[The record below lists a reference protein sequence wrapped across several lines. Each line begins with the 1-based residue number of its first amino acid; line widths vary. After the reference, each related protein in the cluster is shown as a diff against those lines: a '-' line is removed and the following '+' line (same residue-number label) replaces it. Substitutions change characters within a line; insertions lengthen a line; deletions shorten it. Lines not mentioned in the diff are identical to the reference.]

1 MLGQISLCA
10 TAEVPCYEDKC
21 LKTLPLLARTKLLVP
36 AACSATGMPL
46 ARSPWGH
53 AVPGAGALPA
63 GAAAPGL
70 KTGSCLKGPFQLM
83 KTWAR
88 YPR

>member
-1 MLGQISLCA
+1 M
-10 TAEVPCYEDKC
+10 C
-21 LKTLPLLARTKLLVP
+21 LKTLPLLARAKPALLVP
-36 AACSATGMPL
+36 AACGVTGTPL
-46 ARSPWGH
+46 ARSPRGR
-53 AVPGAGALPA
+53 AVPGTGALPT
-63 GAAAPGL
+63 GAAAPGP